1 MNKSITSILSV
12 LALAFSLSAHAQFS
26 GSVEQYPTTD
36 WRSSYIEF
44 DLSEVATAMGYA
56 SAADFANVFTASL
69 RANEEK
75 ETFDG
80 AIFFSAANPEGE
92 QVSTYTAE
100 SGRLGCFWL
109 NADGQVVAYGDPSV
123 FFCLPSVES
132 ENDIPTK
139 LVFALGQYPERC
151 EANKTYSTVITMGNG
166 TKSVTFNLSLKVNE
180 MPVVEVNPVL
190 SQLTIKGTTEIAVE
204 QYPRGTY
211 RADAVQFPMADAI
224 KALDF
229 PKAVLEADLRP
240 CFYSYQLDVMT
251 DLLND
256 TLSNKVTSSS
266 GYWFSP
272 SYDET
277 TGATKDLCFI
287 DTYSEANNYFFVE
300 GFAYNS
306 ETDSATFNLGQCP
319 SALKVGNT
327 PYAELYLIN
336 GSNAW
341 KFVVKLTIV
350 PEPIADE
357 VTEVYREYLVI
368 TKKPTANG
376 NYDGKDYK
384 IDEEKIT
391 ELLGGDP
398 SEWVFKHNN
407 SDNHSTNYTTSATGF
422 WMDVDGNICSWAGSI
437 GAAAVYVD
445 YSAPATLTIGQYPGK
460 NKDGDVF
467 HTILEVV
474 NFDKAYTIDLTV
486 NFSAGDGP
494 IPFTNLATY
503 EIEVQRTIPEVDY
516 ATVTT
521 QPIDYET
528 IFDLIG
534 TNDPG
539 IYTIA
544 VPDSGET
551 KITYSDSFTCTP
563 YPGFWY
569 NKEGQNAGW
578 GANAFVGLTY
588 SLSNG
593 TYDVYLYPGATQ
605 VGDTFKTNW
614 FFVNEET
621 GAMVTIIINV
631 LIVDEVVER
640 EIVGSESTLVDI
652 GDGEDEST
660 ATINLSEAIAKLEAA
675 DVADFYENGTLLA
688 AVNSSSF
695 GGADFYDEAEGFWFD
710 SNGYVIDPSN
720 EAQLETQTF
729 SVNIFIEND
738 GTATITTYCLVPP
751 AEGQVYSTRLALNYG
766 SKRYIITVQLATH
779 DTALSI
785 SAVNSDN
792 NNANVYDLS
801 GRIVRKNANSVEGLN
816 RGIYIQNGKKVFV
829 K

>member
-1 MNKSITSILSV
+1 MKKSITSILFV
-12 LALAFSLSAHAQFS
+12 LALAFSVNAQAQYKN
-26 GSVEQYPTTD
+26 GVEQYPTTD
-36 WRSSYIEF
+36 WRHSYIEY
-44 DLSEVATAMGYA
+44 DLGEIATAMGYG
-56 SAADFANVFTASL
+56 SATEFATVFTTSL
-69 RANEEK
+69 RANQEGA
-75 ETFDG
+75 TFDG
-80 AIFFSAANPEGE
+80 AISFTCSDTEGV
-92 QVSTYTAE
+92 QQSKYTAE
-100 SGRLGCFWL
+100 GKRLGCFWL
-109 NADGQVVAYGDPSV
+109 NADGQIVEYDSGDDT
-123 FFCLPSVES
+123 FFSLVSLDSIDNVPA
-132 ENDIPTK
+132 K
-139 LVFALGQYPERC
+139 LVFELGQYPNRC
-151 EANKTYSTVITMGNG
+151 EENKTYTAVITMGNG
-166 TKSVTFNLSLKVNE
+166 TKSLTFEHSLKILE
-180 MPVVEVNPVL
+180 MPVVEVNPLL

-211 RADAVQFPMADAI
+211 RADAVQFPMADAV

-229 PKAVLEADLRP
+229 PEVVLEADLRP
-240 CFYSYQLDVMT
+240 CFYSYSLDVMT

-256 TLSNKVTSSS
+256 TLSNKMTSST

-272 SYDET
+272 SYDEN
-277 TGATKDLCFI
+277 TGDLKDLCFI
-287 DTYSEANNYFFVE
+287 DSYSQANNYFFVE
-300 GFAYNS
+300 GFEYNS
-306 ETDSATFNLGQCP
+306 ETDSATVNIGQCP
-319 SALKVGNT
+319 GTLKVGNT

-341 KFVVKLTIV
+341 KFVVKLTII

-357 VTEVYREYLVI
+357 VTEVGREYLVI
-368 TKKPTANG
+368 SKKPTANG

-407 SDNHSTNYTTSATGF
+407 SDNHSINYTTNTTGF
-422 WMDVDGNICSWAGSI
+422 WMDVDGNICSWAASL
-437 GAAAVYVD
+437 GAASVYVD

-486 NFSAGDGP
+486 NFTNEENK

-503 EIEVQRTIPEVDY
+503 EIEIQNTVQPNYE
-516 ATVTT
+516 TVTS
-521 QPIDYET
+521 QPIDLDAIYE
-528 IFDLIG
+528 IIG
-534 TNDPG
+534 TEEPG
-539 IYTIA
+539 LYTIA
-544 VPDSGET
+544 VPDSGVTTLQYTDEF
-551 KITYSDSFTCTP
+551 SCTP

-569 NKEGQNAGW
+569 NKEGQNVTW
-578 GANAFVGLTY
+578 NNNSFIGLTF

-593 TYDVYLYPGATQ
+593 TYDLYQMPGTTA
-605 VGDTFKTNW
+605 VGDTFQTKW

-621 GAMVTIIINV
+621 GAMVTVIINAF
-631 LIVDEVVER
+631 IVDEIIER
-640 EIVGSESTLVDI
+640 EIVGNESTLVDI
-652 GDGEDEST
+652 GDGEDEAT
-660 ATINLSEAIAKLEAA
+660 ATINLSEAIAKLEAE

-729 SVNIFIEND
+729 SVNLFIESD

-766 SKRYIITVQLATH
+766 SKRYIITIQLATH

-785 SAVNSDN
+785 SAVNGESK
-792 NNANVYDLS
+792 NANVYDLS

-816 RGIYIQNGKKVFV
+816 RGIYIQNGKKVLV

>member
-1 MNKSITSILSV
+1 MDRLWSMKV
-12 LALAFSLSAHAQFS
+12 
-26 GSVEQYPTTD
+26 V
-36 WRSSYIEF
+36 
-44 DLSEVATAMGYA
+44 TA
-56 SAADFANVFTASL
+56 
-69 RANEEK
+69 
-75 ETFDG
+75 
-80 AIFFSAANPEGE
+80 
-92 QVSTYTAE
+92 
-100 SGRLGCFWL
+100 
-109 NADGQVVAYGDPSV
+109 
-123 FFCLPSVES
+123 
-132 ENDIPTK
+132 
-139 LVFALGQYPERC
+139 
-151 EANKTYSTVITMGNG
+151 VITMGNG
-166 TKSVTFNLSLKVNE
+166 TKSLTFEHSLKILE
-180 MPVVEVNPVL
+180 MPVVEVNPLL

-211 RADAVQFPMADAI
+211 RADAVQFPMADAV

-229 PKAVLEADLRP
+229 PEVVLEADLRP

-407 SDNHSTNYTTSATGF
+407 SDNHSTNYNTNTTGF
-422 WMDVDGNICSWAGSI
+422 WMDIDGNICAWSGSI

-486 NFSAGDGP
+486 NFTNEENK

-503 EIEVQRTIPEVDY
+503 EIEIQNTVQPNYE
-516 ATVTT
+516 TVTS
-521 QPIDYET
+521 QPIELDAIYE
-528 IFDLIG
+528 IIG
-534 TNDPG
+534 TEEPG
-539 IYTIA
+539 LYTIA
-544 VPDSGET
+544 VPDSGVTELQYT
-551 KITYSDSFTCTP
+551 DEFSCTP
-563 YPGFWY
+563 HPGFWY
-569 NKEGQNAGW
+569 NKEGQNSGW
-578 GANAFVGLTY
+578 GSNAFIGLTF

-593 TYDVYLYPGATQ
+593 TYDLYQMPGTTA
-605 VGDTFKTNW
+605 VGDTFQTKW

-621 GAMVTIIINV
+621 GAMVTVIINAF
-631 LIVDEVVER
+631 IVDEIIER
-640 EIVGSESTLVDI
+640 EIVGNESTLVDI
-652 GDGEDEST
+652 GDGEDEAT
-660 ATINLSEAIAKLEAA
+660 ATINLSEAIAKLEAE

-729 SVNIFIEND
+729 SVNLFIESD

-766 SKRYIITVQLATH
+766 SKRYIITIQLATH
-779 DTALSI
+779 DTAQSI
-785 SAVNSDN
+785 SVVNSEN
-792 NNANVYDLS
+792 NNANIYDLS

-816 RGIYIQNGKKVFV
+816 RGIYIQNGKKVLV